1 MLLNGVSGFKS
12 YKMRERVN
20 LLKQCINTAKKLQIS
35 CTIKVATW
43 FVCWNHNWPLQQY
56 ACLNGQFTQK
66 GNSIIYSNRMSKLL
80 FSYMKLNG
88 DHGHSLVSIHCHC
101 MKNQDW
107 GWYLVIDDGF
117 WIIKDKVPI
126 IAVYETDQGNKG
138 SDQPGVQG
146 SQFWQGDVMIPV
158 RLRKHHLS
166 RDFCSFWP
174 TTVLQNKE
182 SRWKVKIAN

>member
-80 FSYMKLNG
+80 FSYDETEWWPWPLLSQ
-88 DHGHSLVSIHCHC
+88 HPLSL
-101 MKNQDW
+101 
-107 GWYLVIDDGF
+107 
-117 WIIKDKVPI
+117 
-126 IAVYETDQGNKG
+126 YEK
-138 SDQPGVQG
+138 P
-146 SQFWQGDVMIPV
+146 
-158 RLRKHHLS
+158 RLRVIPCYWWWLLNHQRQSPHHSCLWNRS
-166 RDFCSFWP
+166 GQQRQWPAGSARVPVLAGGCDDPSKAQKAPSFTWFLFIL
-174 TTVLQNKE
+174 THHCVAEQRKQVE
-182 SRWKVKIAN
+182 G